1 MGGNTRLASAKT
13 HFYTGRMKLRV
24 FSNIFVA
31 FAVLTVASTRTSAQ
45 QTVTESLNILDE
57 KLSRLRADV
66 EDLQFKQQQMQK
78 DIAKIQEDLQTLRR
92 SSVAAPAGDLE
103 ALQARVDA
111 LDAAR
116 QKDKQAIIDH
126 LAKELAALNLPRA
139 SGKAAAATEGA
150 ATTEGKEHVVTKGE
164 TLTTIAK
171 AFGVSVE
178 DLKKANNITN
188 PNEIKVGQKLI
199 IPK

>member
-1 MGGNTRLASAKT
+1 
-13 HFYTGRMKLRV
+13 MKLRV
-24 FSNIFVA
+24 FSDIFVA
-31 FAVLTVASTRTSAQ
+31 FAILMAASTSTSAQ
-45 QTVTESLNILDE
+45 QTITESLNILDE

-78 DIAKIQEDLQTLRR
+78 DIAKIQEDLLALRR
-92 SSVAAPAGDLE
+92 ASVGGSAGDLE

-139 SGKAAAATEGA
+139 AGKTGG
-150 ATTEGKEHVVTKGE
+150 ATTDGSPTTTGKEHVVAKGE
-164 TLTTIAK
+164 SLTTIAK
-171 AFGVSVE
+171 TYGVSVE
-178 DLKKANNITN
+178 DLKKANNISN

>member
-1 MGGNTRLASAKT
+1 
-13 HFYTGRMKLRV
+13 MKPRV

-31 FAVLTVASTRTSAQ
+31 FALLTVASTITSAQ
-45 QTVTESLNILDE
+45 QTITESLNILDE

-78 DIAKIQEDLQTLRR
+78 DIAKIQEDLLALRR
-92 SSVAAPAGDLE
+92 GSVGGSAGDLE

-111 LDAAR
+111 LDAAQ
-116 QKDKQAIIDH
+116 QKDKQAIIDR

-139 SGKAAAATEGA
+139 ASKTGGATTDGP
-150 ATTEGKEHVVTKGE
+150 ATTESKEHVVTKGE

-178 DLKKANNITN
+178 DLKKTNNISN

>member
-1 MGGNTRLASAKT
+1 
-13 HFYTGRMKLRV
+13 MKLRV
-24 FSNIFVA
+24 LSSSFIA
-31 FAVLTVASTRTSAQ
+31 FAILTAASAAAIAQ

-78 DIAKIQEDLQTLRR
+78 DLAKIQADLQELRR
-92 SSVAAPAGDLE
+92 SGSGAPANDLQ

-116 QKDKQAIIDH
+116 EKDKQVILDQ
-126 LAKELAALNLPRA
+126 LAKELAALNTSRA
-139 SGKAAAATEGA
+139 GSKASSSTPASS
-150 ATTEGKEHVVTKGE
+150 TTSEKKEHIVGKGE

-171 AFGVSVE
+171 VYGVSVE
-178 DLKKANNITN
+178 DLKKANNISN
-188 PNEIKVGQKLI
+188 PNEIKIGQKLL

>member
-1 MGGNTRLASAKT
+1 
-13 HFYTGRMKLRV
+13 MKLRILPH
-24 FSNIFVA
+24 IFVA
-31 FAVLTVASTRTSAQ
+31 SVILSAIGTPFAAQ

-78 DIAKIQEDLQTLRR
+78 DIAKIQEDLQALRR
-92 SSVAAPAGDLE
+92 SVGGASASDFQT
-103 ALQARVDA
+103 LQARVDA

-116 QKDKQAIIDH
+116 QKDKQAIIDQ
-126 LAKELAALNLPRA
+126 LAKELATLNLPRPGSKA
-139 SGKAAAATEGA
+139 SAAATEGPVTA
-150 ATTEGKEHVVTKGE
+150 EGKEHVVAKGE

-171 AFGVSVE
+171 AYGVTVD
-178 DLKKANNITN
+178 DLKKANNISN
-188 PNEIKVGQKLI
+188 PNEIKIGQKLI